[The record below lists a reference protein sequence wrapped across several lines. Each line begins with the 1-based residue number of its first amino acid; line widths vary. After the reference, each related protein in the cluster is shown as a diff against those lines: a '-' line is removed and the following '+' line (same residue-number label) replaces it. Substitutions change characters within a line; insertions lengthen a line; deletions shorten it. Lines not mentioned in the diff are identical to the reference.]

1 MSDENPTPR
10 PITLRSLLIWVIPSA
25 LGLAA
30 LAIVIWAG
38 WELWT
43 GIGFVIAGALGSL
56 MMVGQ
61 HYRIGPD
68 S

>member
-1 MSDENPTPR
+1 MSDKNPAPR
-10 PITLRSLLIWVIPSA
+10 PVTLRRLLIWAIPFA

-30 LAIVIWAG
+30 LAIVIGAG

>member
-1 MSDENPTPR
+1 MTDDHNTSAPV
-10 PITLRSLLIWVIPSA
+10 TLRHLFIWAIPFD
-25 LGLAA
+25 LGLVA
-30 LAIVIWAG
+30 LVIVIMMG

-61 HYRIGPD
+61 HFGIGPD
-68 S
+68 R

>member
-1 MSDENPTPR
+1 MSDKNPAPR
-10 PITLRSLLIWVIPSA
+10 PLSLRSLLIWAIPFA

-30 LAIVIWAG
+30 LALVMWAG

>member
-1 MSDENPTPR
+1 MTDENPAPR
-10 PITLRSLLIWVIPSA
+10 PVTFRRLLIWAIPFA